1 MTCIYIHP
9 NMYCKNLVLNFINL
23 LIASILLV
31 SCGGNSNTQLA
42 QSPKD
47 SSEAN
52 AEIIAISKQIEDNPD
67 NAELLYKRSIA
78 YQYLAYLNKAEADI
92 NQAIIVDS
100 INPLY
105 RFYQGK
111 LLYAMNQTIKASQ
124 AYQKAI
130 DLKPDFTEAKMKLAE
145 LYFLVKK
152 HKESINLVNSVIAYD
167 NANAAAFQLKALN
180 YKDMADTA
188 AAVRYFQ
195 AAIERDPNDYDSHL
209 FIARIFEAM
218 HNKLAIEYFN
228 AALRIKPNGL
238 DALFGRAVLYQRNKL
253 YKAALKDY
261 RKIISA
267 DPSNYLSYYNVGYI
281 NFETAK
287 FEEALRHFKICVQ
300 MKNDF
305 IDAYYMRGLCYE
317 ALGNKKDALLNYQFI
332 VENVPEHALAKE
344 GLQRL
349 SKN

>member
-1 MTCIYIHP
+1 
-9 NMYCKNLVLNFINL
+9 MYCKNLVLKFINV
-23 LIASILLV
+23 LIASFLLI

-42 QSPKD
+42 ENPKD

-52 AEIIAISKQIEDNPD
+52 SEIIAISKQIEENPD
-67 NAELLYKRSIA
+67 NAELLYKRSNA

-92 NQAIIVDS
+92 NQAIILDS

-124 AYQKAI
+124 SYQKAI

-152 HKESINLVNSVIAYD
+152 HKESINLVNSVIASD
-167 NANAAAFQLKALN
+167 NSNAVAFQLKALN

-209 FIARIFEAM
+209 FIARIFDAM

-261 RKIISA
+261 RKIITA
-267 DPSNYLSYYNVGYI
+267 DPSNYSSYYNVGYI

-317 ALGNKKDALLNYQFI
+317 ALGNKKDAILNYQFVVDNI
-332 VENVPEHALAKE
+332 PENSLAKE

-349 SKN
+349 SKK

>member
-1 MTCIYIHP
+1 
-9 NMYCKNLVLNFINL
+9 MYCKNLVLKFINV
-23 LIASILLV
+23 LIASFLLI

-42 QSPKD
+42 ENPKD

-52 AEIIAISKQIEDNPD
+52 SEIIAISKQIEENPD
-67 NAELLYKRSIA
+67 NAELLYKRSNA

-92 NQAIIVDS
+92 NQAIILDS

-124 AYQKAI
+124 SYQKAI

-152 HKESINLVNSVIAYD
+152 HKESINLVNSVIASD
-167 NANAAAFQLKALN
+167 NSNAVAFQLKALN

-209 FIARIFEAM
+209 FIARIFDAM

-261 RKIISA
+261 RKIITA
-267 DPSNYLSYYNVGYI
+267 DPTIIRVIIMLDISILKQPNL
-281 NFETAK
+281 
-287 FEEALRHFKICVQ
+287 
-300 MKNDF
+300 
-305 IDAYYMRGLCYE
+305 
-317 ALGNKKDALLNYQFI
+317 KK
-332 VENVPEHALAKE
+332 H
-344 GLQRL
+344 
-349 SKN
+349 